1 MAEIVLRFLFSFL
14 FQPWNSVSHI
24 IVTQDLLIE
33 GAKNIWVDLAL
44 FEVTFKDG

>member
-1 MAEIVLRFLFSFL
+1 MNFFPKNASSAMAEIVLRFLFSFL

-33 GAKNIWVDLAL
+33 GAKNI
-44 FEVTFKDG
+44 